1 MDAGC
6 FNADDPSDGLPPG
19 WSTRFNNSPTDF
31 QRMEDESAYASDGKT
46 RAQLTDELRDR
57 SAADQAQA
65 DEEAAAP
72 VDPRTAQLDLA
83 SLRLRA
89 TIEFILAG
97 CDQSTDPEMRLK
109 ADIIRIVIGEGSP
122 PRMTV
127 LAKRHGFSR
136 AAVSLRCRTLL
147 RQLAIEPSRFMRPED
162 EVRNMRISAIF
173 RGFSAKTT
181 PPGKESIENPPV
193 SRNARRLR
201 SVETKGLKNLKGK
214 ANLRRK
220 TS

>member
-1 MDAGC
+1 
-6 FNADDPSDGLPPG
+6 
-19 WSTRFNNSPTDF
+19 
-31 QRMEDESAYASDGKT
+31 MEEEGAYAADGQERGKL
-46 RAQLTDELRDR
+46 RDELRDR
-57 SAADQAQA
+57 SAAEQVQA
-65 DEEAAAP
+65 DEDQARPA
-72 VDPRTAQLDLA
+72 DPRVAELDLA

-97 CDQSTDPEMRLK
+97 CDQSSDPEMRLK

-173 RGFSAKTT
+173 RGFSAPSPP
-181 PPGKESIENPPV
+181 PPGGNLLKKGGIPTS
-193 SRNARRLR
+193 ARRLR
-201 SVETKGLKNLKGK
+201 ENGTKGHQNLKGK
-214 ANLRRK
+214 QKPRNAGN
-220 TS
+220 

>member
-1 MDAGC
+1 
-6 FNADDPSDGLPPG
+6 
-19 WSTRFNNSPTDF
+19 
-31 QRMEDESAYASDGKT
+31 MEEEDAYAADGRERGKMQNET
-46 RAQLTDELRDR
+46 RDR
-57 SAADQAQA
+57 SAADQAIANEDDAKPQ
-65 DEEAAAP
+65 
-72 VDPRTAQLDLA
+72 DPRVAELDLA
-83 SLRLRA
+83 SIRLRA

-147 RQLAIEPSRFMRPED
+147 RQLSIEPSRFMRPED

-173 RGFSAKTT
+173 RGFSSPT
-181 PPGKESIENPPV
+181 PPPIGNLLKRGGYS
-193 SRNARRLR
+193 SAAGRLR
-201 SVETKGLKNLKGK
+201 KIGTKGHQNQKGK
-214 ANLRRK
+214 AGRVRPATNDAQKR
-220 TS
+220 